1 MKTLDME
8 IAVMAYF
15 NPRQNIIVPNVT
27 GAGVN
32 FGYVDYLHECDVL
45 ALSRS
50 GYATEVEIKVSKS
63 DLKKDLQKQ
72 HAHDNKFIKQLYFA
86 VPRNLVETA
95 IDLLPENIGILCVE
109 CRPFWKGKVAE
120 HPSAEV
126 IRGAIPRKDARKWNE
141 AQRNQLMRLG
151 VLRILG
157 LKRKIREL
165 ENTK

>member
-1 MKTLDME
+1 MKTLEME
-8 IAVMAYF
+8 IAVMAHL
-15 NPRQNIIVPNVT
+15 NPRQNIVVPNVT

-32 FGYVDYLHECDVL
+32 FGNVDYLHECDVL
-45 ALSRS
+45 SLSKT

-72 HAHDNKFIKQLYFA
+72 HAHDNRFIKYLYFA
-86 VPRNLVETA
+86 VPRNLVATA
-95 IDLLPENIGILCVE
+95 IELLPENIGILCVE
-109 CRPFWKGKVAE
+109 RRPFWNGKVAE
-120 HPSAEV
+120 NPSVEV

-165 ENTK
+165 EKTK